1 MPKLRLLFLVALLST
16 ANAHAHSGF
25 GSTAPFWAG
34 VLHFL
39 VSPLALAALLGY
51 CAWVVSSKKALDF
64 KSIFNCAA
72 SAGFLSFYP
81 SLLPDYILA
90 VGVVLIGIAA
100 MLRVKMP
107 QIVIQV
113 TGIFV
118 GIIIGISTDLDNQN
132 LLSAFGIVAV
142 TLYLGVAFLGLWN
155 RGTEID
161 WLNPILLVASRV
173 LGSWVAAFSLLLAA
187 LGIQH

>member
-1 MPKLRLLFLVALLST
+1 
-16 ANAHAHSGF
+16 
-25 GSTAPFWAG
+25 
-34 VLHFL
+34 
-39 VSPLALAALLGY
+39 
-51 CAWVVSSKKALDF
+51 
-64 KSIFNCAA
+64 
-72 SAGFLSFYP
+72 
-81 SLLPDYILA
+81 
-90 VGVVLIGIAA
+90 